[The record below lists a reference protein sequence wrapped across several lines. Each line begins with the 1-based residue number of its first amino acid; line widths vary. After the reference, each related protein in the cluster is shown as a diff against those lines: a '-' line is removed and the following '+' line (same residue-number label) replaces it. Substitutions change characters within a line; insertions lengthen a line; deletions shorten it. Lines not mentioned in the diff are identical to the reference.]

1 VVESEGLPR
10 RVAWRQHGTPA
21 DPRAHII
28 DAASRCLATVGLERT
43 SLTTIAKESGVSRQT
58 IYKYFATKDEIIVK
72 ALEKEASEASERIMA
87 VARKNTTAAGF
98 VVELLVS
105 AYSEFK
111 RNPAISPVV
120 AVLEGPA
127 ARARVLTPD
136 VVATVRHFLEPI
148 LSYLPDRESELD
160 EMTETYMR
168 FLLSLLTFES
178 TATRSQ
184 DSLRSYL
191 HRVLVPAL
199 GLPAE
204 FV

>member
-1 VVESEGLPR
+1 
-10 RVAWRQHGTPA
+10 
-21 DPRAHII
+21 
-28 DAASRCLATVGLERT
+28 
-43 SLTTIAKESGVSRQT
+43 
-58 IYKYFATKDEIIVK
+58 
-72 ALEKEASEASERIMA
+72 
-87 VARKNTTAAGF
+87 
-98 VVELLVS
+98 
-105 AYSEFK
+105 
-111 RNPAISPVV
+111 VV

-148 LSYLPDRESELD
+148 LSYLPDREPELD

-199 GLPAE
+199 GLPSE
-204 FV
+204 SI

>member
-1 VVESEGLPR
+1 
-10 RVAWRQHGTPA
+10 
-21 DPRAHII
+21 
-28 DAASRCLATVGLERT
+28 LERT

-58 IYKYFATKDEIIVK
+58 IYKYFATKDEIIVE
-72 ALEKEASEASERIMA
+72 ALEKEASDASERIMA

-199 GLPAE
+199 GLPSE
-204 FV
+204 SI

>member
-1 VVESEGLPR
+1 VGETEGLPR
-10 RVAWRQHGTPA
+10 RVAWRQHGTPS

-28 DAASRCLATVGLERT
+28 AAASRCLAAVGLERT
-43 SLTTIAKESGVSRQT
+43 SLTAIANESGVSRQT
-58 IYKYFATKDEIIVK
+58 IYNYFATRDEIIVE
-72 ALEKEASEASERIMA
+72 ALEKEAAEASERIMA
-87 VARKNTTAAGF
+87 VARNNATAAGY

-111 RNPAISPVV
+111 RNPAISPVI

-148 LSYLPDRESELD
+148 LSYLPDRGSQLD

-178 TATRSQ
+178 AATRSQ

-199 GLPAE
+199 GLPADP
-204 FV
+204 V